1 MYITAVC
8 VLFFIKTLVFIS
20 IKMIIMMIII
30 IIIIIILY
38 LKYGVQKSGLRQNFA
53 KIAKIL
59 LLSQKNMK
67 TNPAKL

>member
-1 MYITAVC
+1 
-8 VLFFIKTLVFIS
+8 
-20 IKMIIMMIII
+20 MIIMMIIII

-67 TNPAKL
+67 TNPDKK